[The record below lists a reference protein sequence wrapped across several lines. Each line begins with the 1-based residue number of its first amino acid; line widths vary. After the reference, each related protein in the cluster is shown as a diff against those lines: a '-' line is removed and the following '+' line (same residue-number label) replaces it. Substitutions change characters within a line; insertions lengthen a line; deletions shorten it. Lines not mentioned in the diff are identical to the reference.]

1 MLLAFPFKNTAQNK
15 DLKIYSIISLGFFLA
30 LGSSGYE
37 IGAIKTLTVFIV
49 PLLLLSK
56 IIIQPVSFLL
66 IVIYTS
72 FVFTNPFS
80 GQTKIFGVYPKNKQ
94 TETLSLPETKYLKI
108 SPEEKRELTEIVSY
122 VKRNSLVS
130 DKIVCFPYCPMLFVL
145 TQRNNVSFFNLF
157 YFETFLAKDQTR
169 VIGELKTKKLALILI
184 QKKGYIENEADFED
198 FRLNSLKV
206 FLFQN
211 TEKVLENN
219 NFIILS
225 VN

>member
-1 MLLAFPFKNTAQNK
+1 M
-15 DLKIYSIISLGFFLA
+15 
-30 LGSSGYE
+30 
-37 IGAIKTLTVFIV
+37 
-49 PLLLLSK
+49 
-56 IIIQPVSFLL
+56 
-66 IVIYTS
+66 
-72 FVFTNPFS
+72 
-80 GQTKIFGVYPKNKQ
+80 
-94 TETLSLPETKYLKI
+94 PETKYLKI

-219 NFIILS
+219 NFIVLS